1 MKKPTS
7 SDVARA
13 AGVSQAAEEM
23 VLRCFEDPGIS
34 LLPQEKPQI
43 VQDRD
48 YILYAMG
55 VLGKYYPDAAFSF
68 LKEYTGS

>member
-1 MKKPTS
+1 
-7 SDVARA
+7 
-13 AGVSQAAEEM
+13 M

-34 LLPQEKPQI
+34 LLPQEKPRI

-68 LKEYTGS
+68 LREYTGC